1 MRVHCGREIGEQM
14 EGIAVGQEAE
24 NSKSESSKKE
34 NFKSELEMLSVFFV
48 HCMYNMHVCK
58 CIQVHKEVCS

>member
-34 NFKSELEMLSVFFV
+34 NFKSELEMLSVFNLSMLVSSDTF
-48 HCMYNMHVCK
+48 CTTRLSLK
-58 CIQVHKEVCS
+58 LT

>member
-1 MRVHCGREIGEQM
+1 M

-34 NFKSELEMLSVFFV
+34 NFKSELEMLSVFNLSMLVSSDTF
-48 HCMYNMHVCK
+48 CTTRLSLK
-58 CIQVHKEVCS
+58 LT